1 MQEENE
7 KEKEDERMNEQ
18 RMNIMRELGINKQN
32 WVICSHLFVLSFF
45 VSVL

>member
-32 WVICSHLFVLSFF
+32 
-45 VSVL
+45 